1 MPRRSGD
8 WRPARSTGKINNKGA
23 VADIIESKVLLNID
37 VMPSVYHQV
46 GDAYLIHGQTSQVL
60 DSINK
65 RLSEEDKSLRTYRR
79 ALAFSQVRMQDVAVC
94 SVLCVRFSLKFSH
107 RTIQALVCW

>member
-1 MPRRSGD
+1 MKRKQFCPHCLPLLVPNKKMENVICHEGQVIGD
-8 WRPARSTGKINNKGA
+8 QLGQQVRSTKGELLLR
-23 VADIIESKVLLNID
+23 IESKDLLSID

-79 ALAFSQVRMQDVAVC
+79 ALAFSQVRQ
-94 SVLCVRFSLKFSH
+94 
-107 RTIQALVCW
+107 

>member
-1 MPRRSGD
+1 MS
-8 WRPARSTGKINNKGA
+8 
-23 VADIIESKVLLNID
+23 ID

-79 ALAFSQVRMQDVAVC
+79 ALAFSQVRQ
-94 SVLCVRFSLKFSH
+94 
-107 RTIQALVCW
+107 

>member
-1 MPRRSGD
+1 MENVICHEGQVIGD
-8 WRPARSTGKINNKGA
+8 QLGQQVRSTTGELLLR
-23 VADIIESKVLLNID
+23 IESKVLLSID
-37 VMPSVYHQV
+37 VMMTTVYHQV

-79 ALAFSQVRMQDVAVC
+79 ALAFSQVRQ
-94 SVLCVRFSLKFSH
+94 
-107 RTIQALVCW
+107 